1 MNHFGL
7 MNCLDL
13 LTYVISTVIIIFSML
28 NLDIPTIQTRCVLAA
43 LIAIMMWMKMLE
55 WLRVFDSTAFFVK
68 LIMQT
73 MIDIL
78 PFFVIFFI
86 FIFMFGSALYILSMN
101 RVSEEEIVESIFRG
115 WLFNTFINQY
125 ELALG

>member
-1 MNHFGL
+1 MDHFGL

-13 LTYVISTVIIIFSML
+13 LTYVISTVLIIFSML
-28 NLDIPTIQTRCVLAA
+28 NLDTPTIQIRCILAA
-43 LIAIMMWMKMLE
+43 LISIMMWMKMLE

-101 RVSEEEIVESIFRG
+101 RDSEEEIVDSIFHG
-115 WLFNTFINQY
+115 WLLNTFIN
-125 ELALG
+125 

>member
-1 MNHFGL
+1 
-7 MNCLDL
+7 
-13 LTYVISTVIIIFSML
+13 ML
-28 NLDIPTIQTRCVLAA
+28 NLDIPTIQIRCVLAA
-43 LIAIMMWMKMLE
+43 LISIMMWMKMLE

-125 ELALG
+125 ELSLGEFSLDNFEGDN